1 MVNFGVSFRHLSET
15 ENTEK
20 PTDDVIPKT
29 NPINEVSELLPIA
42 IIPIPTEAIIIDIHT
57 FKEIFSF
64 KNFRYV
70 RKNCQVNGT
79 KKLGLFLNF
88 SRHTG

>member
-15 ENTEK
+15 EKTEK

-42 IIPIPTEAIIIDIHT
+42 IMPIPTEAIIIDIHT
-57 FKEIFSF
+57 FSR
-64 KNFRYV
+64 NF
-70 RKNCQVNGT
+70 
-79 KKLGLFLNF
+79 FL
-88 SRHTG
+88 